1 MRRAKKRETMLR
13 PRSEESDRVEDSW
26 PAPVVE
32 DAVLE
37 AVVGCSTP
45 AVVGRLTTRVSW
57 VTGDAAF
64 SGQHGTDPLP
74 GWRSAGYAPGQNS
87 GEILHNS
94 DI

>member
-1 MRRAKKRETMLR
+1 MRRAKKREKMLR
-13 PRSEESDRVEDSW
+13 PRSEESDLVEDSW

-32 DAVLE
+32 DAVLG

-45 AVVGRLTTRVSW
+45 AVGRFTTRVSW
-57 VTGDAAF
+57 VAGEAAF

-74 GWRSAGYAPGQNS
+74 GWRSAGYAPGQKS